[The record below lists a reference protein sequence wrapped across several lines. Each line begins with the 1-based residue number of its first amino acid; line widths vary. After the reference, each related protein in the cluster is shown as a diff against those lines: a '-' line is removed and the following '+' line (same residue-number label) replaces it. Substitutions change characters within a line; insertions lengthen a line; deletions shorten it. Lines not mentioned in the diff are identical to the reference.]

1 MHNGMSDDELKEAM
15 KAMAKFSGIAISAER
30 IERDLPAFKAYMS
43 DYDTIRKVK
52 LAVEDE
58 PAMVLHLPKQ
68 ATRKGRA

>member
-58 PAMVLHLPKQ
+58 PAMVLHLPKKPAQ
-68 ATRKGRA
+68 RSRV